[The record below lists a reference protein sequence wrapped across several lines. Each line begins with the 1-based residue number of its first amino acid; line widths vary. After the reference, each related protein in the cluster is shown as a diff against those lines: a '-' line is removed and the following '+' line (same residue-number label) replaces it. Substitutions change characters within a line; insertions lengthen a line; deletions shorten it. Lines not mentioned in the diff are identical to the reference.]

1 MSGSWGRNVRLSI
14 YGESHGPAVGIVL
27 DGIRPGIKLDMEFI
41 DRQMERRA
49 PGRDSI
55 STSRR
60 EEDKVEVLSGIMDG
74 VTIGTPINCM
84 IRNKDTRSADYS
96 RHKRIFR
103 PSHADHTG
111 YVKYRGFNDHRGGGH
126 FSGRITAGLVFAGAV
141 AMQILLQEGIV
152 IGSHILRLQKTREES
167 FLDSNLNSEM
177 LGKLGLME
185 IPVIDRDNIKKIEEE
200 ILLAKS
206 KEDSIGGVVET
217 AVMGIEPGIGD
228 PFFHSVESVLSGLLF
243 SIPSVKAVEFGR
255 GFQFADFEGSQVGDE
270 PCMMEGEIS
279 YRSNNNGG
287 VLGGITN
294 GMPLVFKVG
303 VKPTASIGKVQKSV
317 DVDNKEDVEFTI
329 RGRHDP
335 CIVKRIIPVIE
346 SVTAITLL
354 DMIMEGKKW
363 D

>member
-1 MSGSWGRNVRLSI
+1 MSGSWGRNIKLSI
-14 YGESHGPAVGIVL
+14 YGESHGPAVGIIL
-27 DGIRPGIKLDMEFI
+27 DGVKPGIKLDMSFVE
-41 DRQMERRA
+41 RQMERRA

-60 EEDKVEVLSGIMDG
+60 EQDKVEILSGVKDG
-74 VTIGTPINCM
+74 VTTGTPINCM
-84 IRNKDTRSADYS
+84 IKNGDTRSADYS
-96 RHKRIFR
+96 KHKRIFR

-111 YVKYRGFNDHRGGGH
+111 YVKYRSFNDHRGGGH
-126 FSGRITAGLVFAGAV
+126 FSGRITTGLVFAGAV
-141 AMQILLQEGIV
+141 AMQILLDDNIV
-152 IGSHILRLQKTREES
+152 IGSHILRLQKTNEKS
-167 FLDSNLNSEM
+167 FLDVDLSSEM
-177 LGKLGLME
+177 LKELGSMQ
-185 IPVIDRDNIKKIEEE
+185 IPVIDKENVKKIEDE

-206 KEDSIGGVVET
+206 KEDSIGGIVET

-243 SIPSVKAVEFGR
+243 SIPAVKAVEFGK
-255 GFQFADFEGSQVGDE
+255 GFQFADFEGSQVNDE
-270 PCMMEGEIS
+270 LYMNEGEIK

-303 VKPTASIGKVQKSV
+303 VKPTASIGKNQNSV
-317 DVDNKEDVEFTI
+317 DMEKKEDVVFKIT
-329 RGRHDP
+329 GRHDP
-335 CIVKRIIPVIE
+335 CIAKRIIPVVE
-346 SVTAITLL
+346 SVTALALL